1 MQRCGVVAA
10 RRMHQKKNYSS
21 LKSSGIYYRLERTL
35 PSTVRAWLM
44 AAASSNSMGHGKIPM
59 ATTNHHQVIIYEPP
73 SMEPSAF
80 RAASEEGARA
90 QRAKNPETRDTS
102 ARN

>member
-10 RRMHQKKNYSS
+10 RRMHQKKDYSS
-21 LKSSGIYYRLERTL
+21 LKSSDIYYRLERTL

-59 ATTNHHQVIIYEPP
+59 ATTNHQVIIYEP

-80 RAASEEGARA
+80 RAASDEGARA